1 MKKHILNA
9 LHDYCQRQKKTF
21 LLPRSSIMLKKKDT
35 AVWVGK
41 GTGNG
46 PEEKTGGP
54 GRGKQAER
62 QVKGP
67 EMLGGRRKNNLMFC
81 MKPQGKLNWD
91 LKRK

>member
-1 MKKHILNA
+1 MHCMIIVK
-9 LHDYCQRQKKTF
+9 DKKTF

-35 AVWVGK
+35 AVWLGK

-67 EMLGGRRKNNLMFC
+67 EMLGGEEKKQPHVLHETTRKIELGFKKKVRN
-81 MKPQGKLNWD
+81 D
-91 LKRK
+91 